1 MDFELLYRPTQTIAR
16 CRLAAGEELL
26 AESGAMIAMSQSI
39 QLETQSGG
47 AGSALKRL
55 FGGESFFRNRFRARA
70 EGEVLL
76 APPLRGDMVVLD
88 VGPEQY
94 LVQQGAFVGSSP
106 TVDVKTRASARGF
119 FSGMGIFLLETSG
132 RGQLLANAFGVLEPI
147 DLDGELIVDTGHV
160 VAWTSTLEHTIT
172 KASSGWIKSF
182 FSGEGLVVNFRGRGR
197 VWVQTRNSSEY
208 GGRVGRLLPPRE
220 S

>member
-132 RGQLLANAFGVLEPI
+132 RGQLLANAFGGAGADRSGRRADRGHGPRGGLDLHARAHHHQGQQRLDQVVL
-147 DLDGELIVDTGHV
+147 LGRGSGGELPRSRAGVGPD
-160 VAWTSTLEHTIT
+160 AQLE
-172 KASSGWIKSF
+172 
-182 FSGEGLVVNFRGRGR
+182 
-197 VWVQTRNSSEY
+197 
-208 GGRVGRLLPPRE
+208 
-220 S
+220 